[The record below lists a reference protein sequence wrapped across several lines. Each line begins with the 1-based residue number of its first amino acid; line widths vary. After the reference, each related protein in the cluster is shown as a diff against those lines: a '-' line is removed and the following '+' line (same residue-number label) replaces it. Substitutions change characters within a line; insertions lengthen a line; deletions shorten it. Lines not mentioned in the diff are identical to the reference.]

1 MVLQKFTIF
10 GERNSGT
17 NYLENIL
24 KKKLYLKFTKEY
36 GYKHWY
42 IKNLEPRG
50 INNTT
55 TDNEC
60 KKSIDDS
67 DDTLFIVIVRNVY
80 DWVGAMYKKPHHIK
94 NMKRNSLLNFISN
107 KYIAFENKCPNG
119 HSNKSKT
126 PWYKNKNHKY
136 PYFMEEA
143 KNLIELR
150 NMKNNHFYNLQNKV
164 KHFYLIR
171 QEHLLEDIDNMIKKF
186 DLKYRFKG
194 LIKYR
199 KPSKYFINIKTF
211 YFIKYYLN
219 NKIDNEIYK

>member
-24 KKKLYLKFTKEY
+24 KQKLYLKFTNEY

-107 KYIAFENKCPNG
+107 I
-119 HSNKSKT
+119 
-126 PWYKNKNHKY
+126 
-136 PYFMEEA
+136 
-143 KNLIELR
+143 
-150 NMKNNHFYNLQNKV
+150 
-164 KHFYLIR
+164 
-171 QEHLLEDIDNMIKKF
+171 LLF
-186 DLKYRFKG
+186 DL
-194 LIKYR
+194 
-199 KPSKYFINIKTF
+199 PSK
-211 YFIKYYLN
+211 L
-219 NKIDNEIYK
+219 